1 MPAQRPED
9 IPGLIAAAFNTND
22 QQAMLDLFEP
32 DGILVT
38 PPSGV
43 QEVGREAVDV
53 ALTSMF
59 AAITA
64 ADITL
69 TSAMRSGDLAM
80 THADWHLVGKDETGE
95 PIDLRGKGTV
105 VSRKQPDGTWRIV
118 FDDPVSA

>member
-9 IPGLIAAAFNTND
+9 IPGLIAEAFNTND

-38 PPSGV
+38 PPDGT
-43 QEVGREAVDV
+43 QEVGLKAVDA
-53 ALTSMF
+53 ALKLMF
-59 AAITA
+59 ASITG

-69 TSAMRSGDLAM
+69 TSAMRCGDLAM
-80 THADWHLVGKDETGE
+80 THADWHLVGKDEAGE
-95 PIDLRGKGTV
+95 PIDLSGKGTV
-105 VSRKQPDGTWRIV
+105 VSRQQPDGTWRIV